1 LNSKFKTPLLLFLSL
16 FLFILFKEGSELASR
31 SLRYNRGCT
40 CESVL
45 FQSALLLS
53 YMSVMLTSLL
63 FLKVLSVLQYDTIL
77 DCVPILETISALESQ
92 QSRTNDF
99 RIRVRRLSGKVSSI
113 SLSSISANLAERLST
128 IDVVIDVLVIDVL
141 VTKMS

>member
-1 LNSKFKTPLLLFLSL
+1 
-16 FLFILFKEGSELASR
+16 
-31 SLRYNRGCT
+31 
-40 CESVL
+40 
-45 FQSALLLS
+45 
-53 YMSVMLTSLL
+53 MSVMVTSLL

-128 IDVVIDVLVIDVL
+128 IDVVIGVLIGVL
-141 VTKMS
+141 IVKMS

>member
-1 LNSKFKTPLLLFLSL
+1 
-16 FLFILFKEGSELASR
+16 
-31 SLRYNRGCT
+31 
-40 CESVL
+40 
-45 FQSALLLS
+45 
-53 YMSVMLTSLL
+53 MSVMLTSLL
-63 FLKVLSVLQYDTIL
+63 FLKVLSVLQDNTIL

-128 IDVVIDVLVIDVL
+128 IGVVIGVLVIEVL
-141 VTKMS
+141 VSKLS

>member
-1 LNSKFKTPLLLFLSL
+1 
-16 FLFILFKEGSELASR
+16 
-31 SLRYNRGCT
+31 
-40 CESVL
+40 
-45 FQSALLLS
+45 
-53 YMSVMLTSLL
+53 MSVMVTSLL

-128 IDVVIDVLVIDVL
+128 IDVVIGVLIGVL
-141 VTKMS
+141 IVEMS

>member
-1 LNSKFKTPLLLFLSL
+1 
-16 FLFILFKEGSELASR
+16 
-31 SLRYNRGCT
+31 
-40 CESVL
+40 
-45 FQSALLLS
+45 
-53 YMSVMLTSLL
+53 MSVMLTSLL

-77 DCVPILETISALESQ
+77 DCVPILETISALDSQ

-128 IDVVIDVLVIDVL
+128 IDVVIVLGIDVL

>member
-1 LNSKFKTPLLLFLSL
+1 
-16 FLFILFKEGSELASR
+16 
-31 SLRYNRGCT
+31 
-40 CESVL
+40 
-45 FQSALLLS
+45 
-53 YMSVMLTSLL
+53 MSVMVTSLL

-77 DCVPILETISALESQ
+77 DCVPILETISTLESQ

-128 IDVVIDVLVIDVL
+128 IDVVIGVVLVIDVL

>member
-1 LNSKFKTPLLLFLSL
+1 M
-16 FLFILFKEGSELASR
+16 
-31 SLRYNRGCT
+31 
-40 CESVL
+40 V
-45 FQSALLLS
+45 
-53 YMSVMLTSLL
+53 TSLL

-128 IDVVIDVLVIDVL
+128 IDVVIGVVLVIDVL

>member
-1 LNSKFKTPLLLFLSL
+1 
-16 FLFILFKEGSELASR
+16 
-31 SLRYNRGCT
+31 
-40 CESVL
+40 
-45 FQSALLLS
+45 
-53 YMSVMLTSLL
+53 MSVMLTSLL

-77 DCVPILETISALESQ
+77 ECVPILETISALESQ

>member
-1 LNSKFKTPLLLFLSL
+1 
-16 FLFILFKEGSELASR
+16 
-31 SLRYNRGCT
+31 
-40 CESVL
+40 
-45 FQSALLLS
+45 
-53 YMSVMLTSLL
+53 MSVMLTSLL

-77 DCVPILETISALESQ
+77 DCVPILETISALDSQ

-113 SLSSISANLAERLST
+113 SLSSINANLAERLST
-128 IDVVIDVLVIDVL
+128 IDVVIVLGIDVL

>member
-1 LNSKFKTPLLLFLSL
+1 
-16 FLFILFKEGSELASR
+16 
-31 SLRYNRGCT
+31 
-40 CESVL
+40 
-45 FQSALLLS
+45 
-53 YMSVMLTSLL
+53 MSVMLTSLL

>member
-1 LNSKFKTPLLLFLSL
+1 M
-16 FLFILFKEGSELASR
+16 
-31 SLRYNRGCT
+31 
-40 CESVL
+40 V
-45 FQSALLLS
+45 
-53 YMSVMLTSLL
+53 TSLL

-128 IDVVIDVLVIDVL
+128 IDVVIGVLIGVL
-141 VTKMS
+141 IVKMS

>member
-1 LNSKFKTPLLLFLSL
+1 LNSKIKASLLLFLSL

-31 SLRYNRGCT
+31 SLRHNRYCT
-40 CESVL
+40 RESVL
-45 FQSALLLS
+45 FQSAFLLS
-53 YMSVMLTSLL
+53 DMSVMVTSLL

-128 IDVVIDVLVIDVL
+128 IDVVIGVLIGVL
-141 VTKMS
+141 IVEMS

>member
-1 LNSKFKTPLLLFLSL
+1 
-16 FLFILFKEGSELASR
+16 
-31 SLRYNRGCT
+31 
-40 CESVL
+40 
-45 FQSALLLS
+45 
-53 YMSVMLTSLL
+53 MSVMLTSLL

-77 DCVPILETISALESQ
+77 DCVSILETISALESQ

-99 RIRVRRLSGKVSSI
+99 RIGVRSLSRKVSSI
-113 SLSSISANLAERLST
+113 GLSSISTNLAERLST

>member
-1 LNSKFKTPLLLFLSL
+1 
-16 FLFILFKEGSELASR
+16 
-31 SLRYNRGCT
+31 
-40 CESVL
+40 
-45 FQSALLLS
+45 
-53 YMSVMLTSLL
+53 MSVMVTSLL

-128 IDVVIDVLVIDVL
+128 IDVVIGVVLVIDVL

>member
-1 LNSKFKTPLLLFLSL
+1 M
-16 FLFILFKEGSELASR
+16 
-31 SLRYNRGCT
+31 
-40 CESVL
+40 V
-45 FQSALLLS
+45 
-53 YMSVMLTSLL
+53 TSLL

-128 IDVVIDVLVIDVL
+128 IDVVIGVLIGVL
-141 VTKMS
+141 IVEMS

>member
-1 LNSKFKTPLLLFLSL
+1 
-16 FLFILFKEGSELASR
+16 
-31 SLRYNRGCT
+31 
-40 CESVL
+40 
-45 FQSALLLS
+45 
-53 YMSVMLTSLL
+53 MSVMLTSLL

-77 DCVPILETISALESQ
+77 DCVSILETISALESQ

-128 IDVVIDVLVIDVL
+128 IDVVIVLVIGVVIDVL